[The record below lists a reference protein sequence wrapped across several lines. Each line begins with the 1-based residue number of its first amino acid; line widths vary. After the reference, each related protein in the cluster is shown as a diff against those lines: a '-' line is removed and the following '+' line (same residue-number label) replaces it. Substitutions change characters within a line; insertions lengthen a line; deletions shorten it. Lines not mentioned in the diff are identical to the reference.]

1 MMKKRLI
8 ALLCAAA
15 AATGMAVTGM
25 AAEEEYGVS
34 YKPVHY
40 SDFDTL
46 TSDQAGGKGYKGLFG
61 SVTTMTDGL
70 TIVDVPTPAGKPEE
84 YDLSVDPEAED
95 KAIELE
101 LGEKGKYP
109 RIEVEFPNAAL
120 AEKTKFSFN
129 FMIPSR
135 QKANYSILALDIRN
149 GNNARNL
156 FNIRGSNDEY
166 RIYPDG
172 GNNNTYQAVGTIK
185 VGEWYHAEFIID
197 AENNVYDFYLNE
209 ELLGEALPFQLD
221 NQNIAFNKFRFGTA
235 NNPNNGSDLKDT
247 SYILDD
253 IFVGTVAEAPL
264 PMFLSTENTLGETQY
279 EQTEIDTDLSKI
291 NVQFPEAMDP
301 AGFEGNVKL
310 VRGADQVEVAFEGT
324 YDEATNVYT
333 ATILDQVMPCMD
345 YTLQFS
351 KNIRTAEWVLLN
363 CEDEITISTKTVP
376 FAVVDGY
383 FTESADSTE
392 PLAAIPAGATSVYAN
407 VTSVVTDL
415 LEAPQE
421 LTVLVFCYDKG
432 ELKQVWLEN
441 AAVESAGAGVAEET
455 VQIEIPL
462 DGLEVSADTQF
473 EISVWDSYMNMLPL
487 AKSVAV
493 QGE

>member
-1 MMKKRLI
+1 MKKRLI
-8 ALLCAAA
+8 SLLCAAV
-15 AATGMAVTGM
+15 AATGLAVTGV
-25 AAEEEYGVS
+25 AAEEYGVS

-46 TSDQAGGKGYKGLFG
+46 TSEQAGGGTYKGLFG
-61 SVTTMTDGL
+61 EVSTL
-70 TIVDVPTPAGKPEE
+70 TNELSIIDIPTPAGKPEE
-84 YDLSVDPEAED
+84 YDLSVDPDAED
-95 KAIELE
+95 KAIALE
-101 LGEKGKYP
+101 LGIKQKYP
-109 RIEVEFPNAAL
+109 RIEVKFPNAAL

-129 FMIPSR
+129 FIIPSR
-135 QKANYSILALDIRN
+135 QKANYSILTLDVRN
-149 GNNARNL
+149 GNDARNL

-172 GNNNTYQAVGTIK
+172 GDNNAYEAAGTIK

-197 AENNVYDFYLNE
+197 AENNVYDFYLNGELQGE
-209 ELLGEALPFQLD
+209 ELPFQLD
-221 NQNIAFNKFRFGTA
+221 GKNTAFNTFRFSIA
-235 NNPNNGSDLKDT
+235 NNANGADLKDT
-247 SYILDD
+247 SYVLDD

-279 EQTEIDTDLSKI
+279 EQTEIDTDLTKI

-310 VRGADQVEVAFEGT
+310 VRGTDQVAVAFKGT

-383 FTESADSTE
+383 FTESADSE
-392 PLAAIPAGATSVYAN
+392 QPLTAIPADASSIYAN
-407 VTSVVTDL
+407 VTSVITDL
-415 LEAPQE
+415 LEEPQH

-432 ELKQVWLEN
+432 ELMQVWLED
-441 AAVESAGAGVAEET
+441 AVVESGGAGVAEDT
-455 VQIEIPL
+455 VQVEIPL
-462 DGLEVSADTQF
+462 DGLTVSTDTQF